1 MCLTYATVE
10 WHMDTVTLSS
20 KGQLVIPKAI
30 RDHARVVPGSRFSV
44 HYVDGEI
51 RLRPLASVSATTLD
65 EVAGCL
71 ARPGRNRQSD
81 ARVQATI
88 RARLKERNAP

>member
-1 MCLTYATVE
+1 
-10 WHMDTVTLSS
+10 MDTVTLSS
-20 KGQLVIPKAI
+20 KGQLVIPKAV
-30 RDHARVVPGSRFSV
+30 RDHAQVVPGSRFSV

-51 RLRPLASVSATTLD
+51 RLRPLAHESATALD

-71 ARPGRNRQSD
+71 ARPGRKRLSD
-81 ARVQATI
+81 AQAQKAV